1 MLEVRTL
8 RAPKDIIDRE
18 GKAAERAELFLKSRL
33 RRLSSEQT
41 KRIEKKLDTWYSAW
55 KKQTETQRRR
65 LVRYAEL
72 LEGVVEDSNVPFEGA
87 SNVTLHYAAG
97 MARSFRATF
106 NKTAYQDE
114 DIHYAMFS
122 PELQKKLAT
131 QPEIIQA
138 LNEGFNESFSRESNG
153 LRTLKEGTIAAVRDG
168 TMVVSGYWR
177 REVRH
182 GFDQRTYRSIEEFQK
197 DYPDAK
203 AAGSSD
209 EEYQSILDLFL
220 VADEEDSKELVVEF
234 EYEYVYKDEP
244 EYKVGPWAKFVRYP
258 TFSRDISDCQLYGYE
273 VKESRDELK
282 RKRSSGEYY
291 QDGSTRA
298 LAGLAQEQGDAW
310 DRSLG
315 FVEGISPP
323 TDRKDKPVQYIDG
336 VCLLDLDNDGV
347 SEKYLVRYAFEDKA
361 LLSLVPHRLRRGID
375 ASVIFRMVRRENR
388 LDGVSLIGDCEDI
401 FNQIDTNV
409 RHRNNVRTLTTS
421 PIFIANSKYKEQIDL
436 GRAENVIR
444 PGVTYWVDDPKPDSS
459 IRQLEVQDLST
470 SGDNMDELMLYKQH
484 VELVFGPTQGLS
496 GQTAAGDKRAPG
508 NKTIALLNQ
517 ANGRIDDYLDEFF
530 LSLPVLADLHC
541 ALLYQYS
548 SGPNLSFLRGGK
560 MLSFPVQILADP
572 GLRWGAKRRSVQL
585 TPEFALARLGMLQ
598 QLFTQMLPLL
608 SSGNPIAIEIW
619 NRQVLASGEPNAD
632 KFLLSGENLQLIQQ
646 SMQAMQQNN
655 PANPQ
660 IKAKAAGQAS
670 FHKELG
676 KHAAQ
681 VLAGKVTTNGSSS
694 SGTVAGR

>member
-1 MLEVRTL
+1 MLEVKSL
-8 RAPKDIIDRE
+8 KAPREVLDRE
-18 GKAAERAELFLKSRL
+18 GKAAERADLFLKSRL
-33 RRLSSEQT
+33 RRLSPDQV
-41 KRIEKKLDTWYSAW
+41 KRIEKKLDTWYSGW

-72 LEGVVEDSNVPFEGA
+72 LEGVVEDSNIPFEGA

-114 DIHYAMFS
+114 DVHYALFS
-122 PELQKKLAT
+122 PELQKKLQA
-131 QPEIIQA
+131 QPEVINA

-168 TMVVSGYWR
+168 TLVVSGYWR

-182 GFDQRTYRSIEEFQK
+182 GFDQRTYRSLEEFQK
-197 DYPDAK
+197 DYPDAES
-203 AAGSSD
+203 AGVSE
-209 EEYQSILDLFL
+209 EEYSKTLDFFL
-220 VADEEDSKELVVEF
+220 VHDESETPEMVV
-234 EYEYVYKDEP
+234 EYEYEFVYKDEP
-244 EYKVGPWAKFVRYP
+244 EYRVGPWAKFVRYP
-258 TFSRDISDCQLYGYE
+258 TFARELSDCQFYGYE
-273 VKESRDELK
+273 VKESREETR
-282 RKRSSGEYY
+282 RKKNSGEYY
-291 QDGSTRA
+291 KDGATRA
-298 LAGLAQEQGDAW
+298 LAGLANEQGDAW

-315 FVEGISPP
+315 FVEGISQP
-323 TDRKDKPVQYIDG
+323 TDKKDKALQYIDG
-336 VCLLDLDNDGV
+336 VCMLDLDEDGIP
-347 SEKYLVRYAFEDKA
+347 EKYMVKYAFEDKA
-361 LLSLVPHRLRRGID
+361 LLSLVPHRLRKGID
-375 ASVIFRMVRRENR
+375 AAVIFRMVRRENR
-388 LDGVSLIGDCEDI
+388 LDGVSLIGDCEDL
-401 FNQIDTNV
+401 FNQIDINV

-421 PIFIANSKYKEQIDL
+421 PIFLANSKYKEQIDL

-444 PGVTYWVDDPKPDSS
+444 PGVTYWVDDPDKA
-459 IRQLEVQDLST
+459 IKQMQVQDLST

-530 LSLPVLADLHC
+530 LSLPALAELHA
-541 ALLYQYS
+541 ALLYQYAN
-548 SGPNLSFLRGGK
+548 GPDLSFVKGGK
-560 MLSFPVQILADP
+560 MLSFPIQILADP
-572 GLRWGAKRRSVQL
+572 GLSWGAKRRSVQL

-598 QLFTQMLPLL
+598 QLFTQSLPLL
-608 SSGNPIAIEIW
+608 GTGNPIAIEMW

-632 KFLLSGENLQLIQQ
+632 KFLLSGENLQAVQQ
-646 SMQAMQQNN
+646 SMQAMQQSN
-655 PANPQ
+655 PQNPQ
-660 IKAKAAGQAS
+660 IKAKAAGQSA

-681 VLAGKVTTNGSSS
+681 V
-694 SGTVAGR
+694 VAGSITPNGANPKAPVPVR

>member
-8 RAPKDIIDRE
+8 KAPRDVRE
-18 GKAAERAELFLKSRL
+18 TEEKAAERAELFLKSRL
-33 RRLSSEQT
+33 RRLSPAQT
-41 KRIEKKLDTWYSAW
+41 KSIEKKLDTWYTGW

-65 LVRYAEL
+65 LVRYAEM
-72 LEGVVEDSNVPFEGA
+72 LEGVVEDSNIPFEGA

-114 DIHYAMFS
+114 DIHYALFS
-122 PELQKKLAT
+122 PELQKKLAGS
-131 QPEIIQA
+131 PEVVAA
-138 LNEGFNESFSRESNG
+138 LNEGFNESFARESNG

-168 TMVVSGYWR
+168 TLVVSGYWR

-182 GFDQRTYRSIEEFQK
+182 GFDQRTYRSLEAFQK
-197 DYPDAK
+197 DYPDAQ
-203 AAGSSD
+203 AVGSEAEYKDVVDFFLSHGED
-209 EEYQSILDLFL
+209 ETP
-220 VADEEDSKELVVEF
+220 ELVVEY
-234 EYEYVYKDEP
+234 EYEYVYRDEP
-244 EYKVGPWAKFVRYP
+244 EYRVGPWAKFVRYP
-258 TFSRDISDCQLYGYE
+258 TFARDLADCQVYGYE
-273 VKESRDELK
+273 VKESREEVR
-282 RKRSSGEYY
+282 RKRNAGEYY
-291 QDGSTRA
+291 ADGAGRA
-298 LAGLAQEQGDAW
+298 LAGIVPDESDAW

-315 FVEGISPP
+315 YVEGIAPP
-323 TDRKDKPVQYIDG
+323 TDRKDRPVRYVDG
-336 VCLLDLDNDGV
+336 VCLLDLDSDGV
-347 SEKYLVRYAFEDKA
+347 PEKYLVRYDFETKA

-375 ASVIFRMVRRENR
+375 SAVVFRLVRRENR
-388 LDGVSLIGDCEDI
+388 LDGVSLIGDCEDL
-401 FNQIDTNV
+401 FQQIDTNV

-421 PIFIANSKYKEQIDL
+421 PIFIANKNYKEQIDL
-436 GRAENVIR
+436 GRAENVVR
-444 PGVTYWVDDPKPDSS
+444 PGVTYWVDDPSPDKS
-459 IRQLEVQDLST
+459 IRQLQVNDLST
-470 SGDNMDELMLYKQH
+470 TGDNMDELMLYKQH

-530 LSLPVLADLHC
+530 LSLPGLAELHA
-541 ALLYQYS
+541 ALLYQYA
-548 SGPNLSFLRGGK
+548 SGPDLSFTRGGK

-598 QLFTQMLPLL
+598 SLFTQLLPLL
-608 SSGNPIAIEIW
+608 GTGNPIAIEIW

-632 KFLLSGENLQLIQQ
+632 KLLLSGENLQSVQA
-646 SMQAMQQNN
+646 SMQAMQAQNPGN
-655 PANPQ
+655 PAV
-660 IKAKAAGQAS
+660 KAKAAGQAS

-681 VLAGKVTTNGSSS
+681 VLAGKLAPDGSHPP
-694 SGTVAGR
+694 SGLAGR